1 MPYCRRGEEAAIS
14 MAKLLDTFGYA
25 RAQPQCNHSNH
36 RTQRN
41 GPQGCCCLRRVPSGT
56 DTAYSLVLRIRQYRR
71 IQLPRGSDHPCA
83 RPRPGVQRHRVAPA
97 ERRAAIA
104 ERPIAANHFRRYS
117 ARAPTL
123 PHMHR
128 DWAHPCHICTGTGL
142 APDGP
147 CHICTRMGLPPGTQ
161 AHGCANEGGRAR
173 AAAHP
178 ADGRCA
184 HSRRACALACT
195 ASQPA
200 QPRGAA
206 HQFVRPLS
214 LTSLCALVCAPA
226 GLGQTVSS
234 WQCHSSSA
242 WRVRV
247 GGCCLRRSQ
256 LTLCGRPLPR

>member
-25 RAQPQCNHSNH
+25 RAQPRCNHSNH

-128 DWAHPCHICTGTGL
+128 DWAHPCHICRGTGL
-142 APDGP
+142 TPATYAPGLGSP
-147 CHICTRMGLPPGTQ
+147 PTAPATSAPGWAYLLALRRMVVLMKVGGRGQQLIPPMADALTVD
-161 AHGCANEGGRAR
+161 GRAR
-173 AAAHP
+173 SHAPQVNQLSLAARP
-178 ADGRCA
+178 INSCA
-184 HSRRACALACT
+184 H
-195 ASQPA
+195 
-200 QPRGAA
+200 
-206 HQFVRPLS
+206 
-214 LTSLCALVCAPA
+214 
-226 GLGQTVSS
+226 
-234 WQCHSSSA
+234 
-242 WRVRV
+242 
-247 GGCCLRRSQ
+247 
-256 LTLCGRPLPR
+256 